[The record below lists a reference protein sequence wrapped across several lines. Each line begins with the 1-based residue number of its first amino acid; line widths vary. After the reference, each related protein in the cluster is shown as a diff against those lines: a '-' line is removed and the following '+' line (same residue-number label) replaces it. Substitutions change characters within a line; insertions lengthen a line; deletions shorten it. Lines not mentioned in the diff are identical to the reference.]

1 VSDNS
6 KFTYKSLLW
15 LIVDQRS
22 QEYLTPSNEERGQ
35 EAEYEKSN
43 DVYAKYTNNPYRIPV
58 KYKVQS
64 HCCAVP
70 STTNK
75 LLIKR
80 NKLSPLKNAFYRRIM
95 KAIQL

>member
-6 KFTYKSLLW
+6 KFTYRSLLW

-35 EAEYEKSN
+35 EAEYEQSN
-43 DVYAKYTNNPYRIPV
+43 DVYAKYTSNPYRIPV
-58 KYKVQS
+58 TYKVQS

-70 STTNK
+70 STTIYVKAHANK
-75 LLIKR
+75 NLD
-80 NKLSPLKNAFYRRIM
+80 NCSGTF
-95 KAIQL
+95 